1 MHYQK
6 DTRYMAE
13 QRPSK
18 KIEMFGGYE
27 GYARYL
33 CILDYK
39 KFHLPFDPEHDF
51 KRNVIFFGYF

>member
-1 MHYQK
+1 
-6 DTRYMAE
+6 MAE

-18 KIEMFGGYE
+18 KIEMFGGFN

-33 CILDYK
+33 CILDYRK
-39 KFHLPFDPEHDF
+39 IDLPFDPEHDF